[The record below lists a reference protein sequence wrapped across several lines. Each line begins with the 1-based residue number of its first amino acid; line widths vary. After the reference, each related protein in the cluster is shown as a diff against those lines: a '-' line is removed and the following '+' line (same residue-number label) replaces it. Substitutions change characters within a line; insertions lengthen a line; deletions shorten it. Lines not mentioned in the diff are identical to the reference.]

1 MRKKMYIFLIS
12 FCLVSVLLLYPFS
25 TLLKDFIS
33 AAPLIGQGK
42 EITFSEPAMMFLL
55 GSGLIGMAVFAKKL
69 RKKIKN
75 L

>member
-1 MRKKMYIFLIS
+1 
-12 FCLVSVLLLYPFS
+12 LYPFS